1 MSEGLQLNNLKRGF
15 TLVELVVTMAIYSIL
30 LVIMSI
36 TLVSV
41 SRLNKEFV
49 IGNTY
54 DDVLKIE
61 SFLTEMHKRYNGE
74 IIFNYDSLME
84 VENNKIFFEDGTLY
98 FESDEKI
105 QVVSNQNI
113 QSIARIINDNK
124 ITYEIFY
131 EDQIKS
137 IVLFNVGDKT

>member
-1 MSEGLQLNNLKRGF
+1 MKDFLLVKFIIKNMSEGLQLNNLKRGF

-98 FESDEKI
+98 FESDEKN
-105 QVVSNQNI
+105 SS
-113 QSIARIINDNK
+113 SI
-124 ITYEIFY
+124 
-131 EDQIKS
+131 
-137 IVLFNVGDKT
+137 

>member
-1 MSEGLQLNNLKRGF
+1 MNNFKRGF

-41 SRLNKEFV
+41 SRLNTEFV
-49 IGNTY
+49 VGNTY
-54 DDVLKIE
+54 DDVLKVE
-61 SFLTEMHKRYNGE
+61 GFLTEFHKRYNGQ

-84 VENNKIFFEDGTLY
+84 VENNRVIFENNTLY

-105 QVVSNQNI
+105 QIVSNPNI
-113 QSIARIINDNK
+113 KSISRIINENRV
-124 ITYEIFY
+124 TYEIFY